1 MNNQA
6 NYKLTQAYE
15 FIKKGDFSSTN
26 RLLED
31 ALEIELEN
39 EEVLFAL
46 KCRNYWGDVVEK
58 ASFLSMPFERGEHL
72 IAHWKYFLKNVIENS
87 DQVFEQTMYSIRKG
101 IFTLALENYKQLLGD
116 RHPLHKAEAFRKVGI
131 CYKQLG
137 DYETALR
144 CLGEANALMEAI
156 ANQSDSA
163 AILAEM
169 ADCYAL
175 CGNDDN
181 AKVLFREAFFICAN
195 RIDLI
200 FLESELILS
209 LIELVRQKGYTEDEM
224 LEWIPIYGVL
234 YGVLNIKRQL
244 RPQEVGRLK
253 QAIFTLENELK
264 DPSGNPDILIPRL
277 INHYF
282 WLIDH
287 YVIVNDDRSKINE
300 TLLKIKLLDNDV
312 HSKYTA

>member
-1 MNNQA
+1 MFPIFYDKRLFA
-6 NYKLTQAYE
+6 KPE
-15 FIKKGDFSSTN
+15 FPKELLKQGN
-26 RLLED
+26 PEAARKVLED
-31 ALEIELEN
+31 SLSRDLQNLEII
-39 EEVLFAL
+39 FTL
-46 KCRNYWGDVVEK
+46 KCATYWSQRLPRILELPT
-58 ASFLSMPFERGEHL
+58 AFERAESL
-72 IAHWKYFLKNVIENS
+72 VSQWKQFTDFLGDS
-87 DQVFEQTMYSIRKG
+87 PCFEQSVYAVKFG
-101 IFTLALENYKQLLGD
+101 IFNLALENYQQLFNENNKAQKAEVFRKTGLCYKKLGD
-116 RHPLHKAEAFRKVGI
+116 F
-131 CYKQLG
+131 
-137 DYETALR
+137 ETSLR
-144 CLGEANALMEAI
+144 FLKDANTLLPEHAP
-156 ANQSDSA
+156 
-163 AILAEM
+163 ILAEM